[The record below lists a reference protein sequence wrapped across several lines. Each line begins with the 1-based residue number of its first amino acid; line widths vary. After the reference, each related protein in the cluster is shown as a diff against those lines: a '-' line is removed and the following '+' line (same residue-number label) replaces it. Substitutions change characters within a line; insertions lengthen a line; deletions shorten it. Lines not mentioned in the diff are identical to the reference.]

1 MIIML
6 PIHSFPRTHTH
17 IHHDPLMLTRYDRNV
32 VRHAARPSPE
42 KVKVEELPPWI
53 NEPERVDDLLKLYNI
68 EAKVPG
74 RTAGT
79 TLYLV
84 SATRRDGTTDARK
97 KLQCIL
103 GFPGLGVGMAL
114 VLRINFLLHS
124 AVKFQ
129 HWTAE
134 DQTVANQEWKLFLV
148 PWTFENLH
156 DVSVTNVIN
165 SHSIS
170 L

>member
-114 VLRINFLLHS
+114 VLRICIELSFTQCCQVPTLDSRGPNS
-124 AVKFQ
+124 GEPGVEAVSRALDF
-129 HWTAE
+129 
-134 DQTVANQEWKLFLV
+134 
-148 PWTFENLH
+148 
-156 DVSVTNVIN
+156 
-165 SHSIS
+165 
-170 L
+170 